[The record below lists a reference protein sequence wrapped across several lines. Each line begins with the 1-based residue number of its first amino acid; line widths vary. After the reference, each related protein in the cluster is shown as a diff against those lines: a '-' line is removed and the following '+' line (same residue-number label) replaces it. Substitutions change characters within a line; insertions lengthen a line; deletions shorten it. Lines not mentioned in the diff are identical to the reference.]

1 MSNNSIEETSTK
13 IDKTKVVC
21 ENYRK
26 LSMQNR
32 LRHILTQV
40 IRIFIEKDRDMEKS
54 MKLKVLDSIGAIYE
68 ESKECKLEESFFSK
82 MDDELSFLSEYF
94 RTTKSQ
100 SFFIS
105 LVFALNYK
113 GDTVDLSDLVEYFN
127 CNPMKI
133 LEYSD
138 DFNFLYLSGIFGK
151 QKSRHRMKLAAAND
165 QFVINEKISEAIL
178 QNLPMPEVHEDKIT
192 DIFELLEKLYNIGEQ
207 RDDEEISTHE
217 LFNQTKELISINL
230 HFPLINKINLLKP
243 NIEDSYLYL
252 YLIWKTISGSESTYI
267 GRALEGIYNN
277 VTKRVNYMQKFLTGE
292 NILIKNNLI
301 EIVEARF
308 FNDTE
313 MKLTD
318 SSNNLLKECGI
329 NLLMNKKKKEN
340 IISPN
345 DIPFRELIFSKSEM
359 EQLFLLKDLLE
370 DVKFKETQIR
380 LTDKNLPK
388 GVTALLHGVPGT
400 GKTEIVKQIAKKT
413 DRELMTVEIS
423 QSKSMWFGESE
434 KIIKRIFTDYKTLT
448 KECERTPIL
457 LFNEADAI
465 ISKRKEVGSSSVSQ
479 TENAIQNIIL
489 EELEN
494 FEGILIATTNLVNN
508 LDSAFERR
516 FLFKIQFQKPD
527 ILIRT
532 RIWKSKL
539 PFLGLQDCNLL
550 AEKFDFSGGQIDNV
564 LRKNEIHEIIHGEKS
579 TMTKLMAFCSEET
592 LVSSNVKIGF
602 SKTL

>member
-1 MSNNSIEETSTK
+1 
-13 IDKTKVVC
+13 
-21 ENYRK
+21 
-26 LSMQNR
+26 
-32 LRHILTQV
+32 
-40 IRIFIEKDRDMEKS
+40 MEKNI
-54 MKLKVLDSIGAIYE
+54 KLKVLDSIGKIYE

-82 MDDELSFLSEYF
+82 MDNELSFLSEYF

-113 GDTVDLSDLVEYFN
+113 GDTVDLNDLIEYFD

-138 DFNFLYLSGIFGK
+138 DFNFLHSSGIFGK
-151 QKSRHRMKLAAAND
+151 QKSRHRMKLAGAND
-165 QFVINEKISEAIL
+165 QFTINEKISEAIL
-178 QNLPMPEVHEDKIT
+178 QNEPMPEIHEDKIT

-207 RDDEEISTHE
+207 RDDDEISTRE
-217 LFNQTKELISINL
+217 LFKQTRELISVNL
-230 HFPLINKINLLKP
+230 HFPLINKIDQLKL
-243 NIEDSYLYL
+243 NIDDSYLYL
-252 YLIWKTISGSESTYI
+252 YLIWKTISGSESTNI
-267 GRALEGIYNN
+267 GRALEGIYDNA
-277 VTKRVNYMQKFLTGE
+277 TKRVNYMQKFLSGE
-292 NILIKNNLI
+292 NALIKNNLI

-318 SSNNLLKECGI
+318 YSDNLLKECGI
-329 NLLMNKKKKEN
+329 NLFMNKKKKEN
-340 IISPN
+340 VISPK

-359 EQLFLLKDLLE
+359 EQLFLLKDLLNDE
-370 DVKFKETQIR
+370 KFKETQKR
-380 LTDKNLPK
+380 LSDKNLPQ
-388 GVTALLHGVPGT
+388 GVTALLHGAPGT
-400 GKTEIVKQIAKKT
+400 GKTEIIKQLAKET
-413 DRELMTVEIS
+413 DRELMKVEIS

-434 KIIKRIFTDYKTLT
+434 KIIKRIFTDYKAFA

-465 ISKRKEVGSSSVSQ
+465 ISKRREVGNSSVAQ

-494 FEGILIATTNLVNN
+494 FDGILIATTNLANN

-516 FLFKIQFQKPD
+516 FLFKILFQKPD
-527 ILIRT
+527 ISIRA

-564 LRKNEIHEIIHGEKS
+564 LRKNEIHEIIHGEKV
-579 TMTKLMAFCSEET
+579 TLTKLMAFCSEET
-592 LVSSNVKIGF
+592 LVSNRVKIGF
-602 SKTL
+602 SKS